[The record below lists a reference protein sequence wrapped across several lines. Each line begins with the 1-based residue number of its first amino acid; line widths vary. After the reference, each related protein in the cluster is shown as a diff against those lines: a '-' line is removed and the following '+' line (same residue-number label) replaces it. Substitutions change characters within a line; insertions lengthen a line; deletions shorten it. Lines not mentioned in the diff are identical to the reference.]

1 MIGTILSWYGLF
13 TLGCI
18 VGIVV
23 GGWCASLKHADLTNE
38 IARLNRMRSWRH
50 GREDLEMAA
59 RGTH

>member
-38 IARLNRMRSWRH
+38 IARLNGNLGESCGPSH
-50 GREDLEMAA
+50 I
-59 RGTH
+59 